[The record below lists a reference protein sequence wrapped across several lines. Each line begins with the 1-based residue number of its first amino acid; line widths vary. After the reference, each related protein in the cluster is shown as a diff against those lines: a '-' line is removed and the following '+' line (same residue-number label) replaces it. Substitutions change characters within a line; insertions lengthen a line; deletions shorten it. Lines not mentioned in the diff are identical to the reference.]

1 MRQAQEAGVRNTS
14 RGQERERR
22 GQGKGGAAQ
31 RRSPISTGVATPL
44 LTTGRL
50 DSSAS
55 QPTKFGILELQ
66 VGPRRK
72 K

>member
-14 RGQERERR
+14 RGQERER
-22 GQGKGGAAQ
+22 QGEGGAAQ
-31 RRSPISTGVATPL
+31 RRSPIFTGVATPL

-55 QPTKFGILELQ
+55 QSTKFGILEL
-66 VGPRRK
+66 
-72 K
+72 